1 MPEEQPG
8 AEQVPLL
15 EQLPVIAESVVVPIA
30 NPATARGL
38 LRLALSLVNDDG
50 RVIAAYVTV
59 HGSEPRPQAEERLRE
74 ILDELK
80 EEGHTIEL
88 VTDLATSIARGIL
101 DVAQEHSADLIV
113 LGIRGVQQDKV
124 VLGPVVDAVARTAPC
139 NVVVYRGMKPLY
151 AGHGYHDVIVPVDGS
166 QDSRLAAR
174 IGLRFALHAD
184 VPLTALFVQTDARMR
199 RWQALG
205 HIEASLENILP
216 EEYTVRKLVERA
228 GDVVTGI
235 LNRCDE
241 TDLVVLGFS
250 EDNSLDN
257 WLFGDI
263 PQRMLSRTP
272 GPLLLVKQNVSEH
285 VTRQVRQTLANVMP
299 TLTPSEEHE
308 LVQAALEMSR
318 PTVDFIALVVL
329 SCLIASLGLLQNSAA
344 VIIGAMLI
352 APLMSPL
359 VGFAVGLIR
368 GDWRLMRQSALTL
381 ARGVGLTLLL
391 AAGIGLLSP
400 IKGPTSEMLARGQP
414 SLPDLG
420 VALAS
425 GMAGA
430 YATARKDIPAALA
443 GVAIAAALM
452 PPICTVGIA
461 LAFRLPDLA
470 SGAFFLFVMN
480 IIAITVG
487 AGMIFLW
494 LGVRLRS
501 GADDPVSYRQRLVV
515 SLLVLLVLAVP
526 LTQSLRTSAQAAR
539 ELESV
544 WSVLERDLESEVL
557 DVAWKGG
564 TLGTVVATI
573 RAVTA
578 PTPEEVAV
586 LQQRITESV
595 GMEVSLEL
603 VVMQLVQPAAP

>member
-1 MPEEQPG
+1 MPDHQISMQQ
-8 AEQVPLL
+8 APLL
-15 EQLPVIAESVVVPIA
+15 EELPAIAESVIVPIA
-30 NPATARGL
+30 NPAKAEGL
-38 LRLALSLVNDDG
+38 LRLALSLVDDGG
-50 RVIAAYVTV
+50 RVIAVYVTV
-59 HGSEPRPQAEERLRE
+59 HGSELRPQTEAQLRE
-74 ILDELK
+74 VLAKLEA
-80 EEGHTIEL
+80 EGHPIKL
-88 VTDLATSIARGIL
+88 VTDLATSVARGIL
-101 DVAQEHSADLIV
+101 DVAQEYSADLIV

-124 VLGPVVDAVARTAPC
+124 VLGTVADAVARTAPC
-139 NVVVYRGMKPLY
+139 NVLVYRGLKPLY
-151 AGHGYHDVIVPVDGS
+151 AGYGYHDVIVPVDGS

-174 IGLRFALHAD
+174 IGLRFARHAN
-184 VPLTALFVQTDARMR
+184 VPLTALYVQTDARMR
-199 RWQALG
+199 RWQSLG
-205 HIEASLENILP
+205 HIEASLENTLP
-216 EEYTVRKLVERA
+216 ETYPVRRLVERA
-228 GDVVTGI
+228 GDVVTGM

-250 EDNSLDN
+250 EESSLDN

-285 VTRQVRQTLANVMP
+285 VTRQVRQTLANILP

-308 LVQAALEMSR
+308 LVHAALEMSR
-318 PTVDFIALVVL
+318 PTIDFIALVVL

-368 GDWRLMRQSALTL
+368 GDWGLMRQSALTL

-391 AAGIGLLSP
+391 AVGVGLLSP

-452 PPICTVGIA
+452 PPLCTVGIA
-461 LAFRLPDLA
+461 LAFGLPNLA
-470 SGAFFLFVMN
+470 SGSFFLFMMN

-487 AGMIFLW
+487 AGLIFLW

-501 GADDPVSYRQRLVV
+501 GADDPVSYRQRLAISV
-515 SLLVLLVLAVP
+515 LVLLVLAVP
-526 LTQSLRTSAQAAR
+526 LTESLRTSALAAR
-539 ELESV
+539 ELDSV
-544 WSVLERDLESEVL
+544 WSVLERDLDADVI

-564 TLGTVVATI
+564 TLGTVVATV
-573 RAVTA
+573 RAVAA
-578 PTPEEVAV
+578 PTPEEVAA
-586 LQQRITESV
+586 LQQQIAESV

>member
-1 MPEEQPG
+1 
-8 AEQVPLL
+8 
-15 EQLPVIAESVVVPIA
+15 
-30 NPATARGL
+30 
-38 LRLALSLVNDDG
+38 
-50 RVIAAYVTV
+50 
-59 HGSEPRPQAEERLRE
+59 
-74 ILDELK
+74 
-80 EEGHTIEL
+80 
-88 VTDLATSIARGIL
+88 
-101 DVAQEHSADLIV
+101 
-113 LGIRGVQQDKV
+113 
-124 VLGPVVDAVARTAPC
+124 
-139 NVVVYRGMKPLY
+139 
-151 AGHGYHDVIVPVDGS
+151 
-166 QDSRLAAR
+166 
-174 IGLRFALHAD
+174 
-184 VPLTALFVQTDARMR
+184 
-199 RWQALG
+199 
-205 HIEASLENILP
+205 
-216 EEYTVRKLVERA
+216 
-228 GDVVTGI
+228 DVVTGI

-250 EDNSLDN
+250 EESSLDN

-272 GPLLLVKQNVSEH
+272 GPLILVKQNMSAQ

-329 SCLIASLGLLQNSAA
+329 SCLIATLGLMQNSAA

-368 GDWRLMRQSALTL
+368 GDWRLMRESALTL
-381 ARGVGLTLLL
+381 VRGVGLTLLL
-391 AAGIGLLSP
+391 AVAVGLFSP
-400 IKGPTSEMLARGQP
+400 IKNPTSEMLARGQP

-452 PPICTVGIA
+452 PPVCTVGIA
-461 LAFRLPDLA
+461 LAFGLPELA

-487 AGMIFLW
+487 AAIIFLW

-501 GADDPVSYRQRLVV
+501 GVDDPGSYRQRLVISV
-515 SLLVLLVLAVP
+515 LVLLVLAVP
-526 LTQSLRTSAQAAR
+526 LTESLRTSALAAR

-544 WSVLERDLESEVL
+544 WSVLERDLEGDVV

-564 TLGTVVATI
+564 TRGTVVATV
-573 RAVTA
+573 RAITA
-578 PTPEEVAV
+578 PTPEEVAL
-586 LQQRITESV
+586 LQQRMTESM
-595 GMEVSLEL
+595 GMEVTLEL
-603 VVMQLVQPAAP
+603 VVMQLVLPAAP